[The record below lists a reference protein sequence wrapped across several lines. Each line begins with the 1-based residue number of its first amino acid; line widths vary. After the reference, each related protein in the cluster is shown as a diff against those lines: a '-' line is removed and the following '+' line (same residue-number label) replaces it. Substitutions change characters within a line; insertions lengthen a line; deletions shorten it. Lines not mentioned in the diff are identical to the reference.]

1 MPRDT
6 STGSGHALTQWPV
19 QYTLHDYEPSPY
31 ETAVG
36 CSTQMSP
43 QCLNN
48 DPAIANAHIYAVLET
63 SEENASLQTKPST
76 GFNGLSTSDCEGHT
90 TDSKSFTQPNMN
102 TPGNKTCATGAVGT
116 SQPK

>member
-1 MPRDT
+1 MTNDNP
-6 STGSGHALTQWPV
+6 TGSDHGPTQQFVP
-19 QYTLHDYEPSPY
+19 YTLHDYEPSPY
-31 ETAVG
+31 ETAVE
-36 CSTQMSP
+36 CNTQKSP

-48 DPAIANAHIYAVLET
+48 DPGMASAHVYAVLEN

-102 TPGNKTCATGAVGT
+102 TPGDKTCATGAV
-116 SQPK
+116 